1 MLKHILFLFF
11 VILLLVIFALG
22 EETHYQVVNGYW
34 TGKVEMKDSNIH
46 VAFNLSW
53 DGCEF
58 DCPEQDSYGASVEV
72 LYRNHE
78 SVCFYIP
85 SLNAHA
91 RLAIDKKDGS
101 LNGVFRL
108 SGSTFP
114 LLIRLDD
121 IKTRR
126 RP

>member
-1 MLKHILFLFF
+1 MLKHLLFLFF
-11 VILLLVIFALG
+11 VILLLVIFALS
-22 EETHYQVVNGYW
+22 EETHYQVVDGYW

-58 DCPEQDSYGASVEV
+58 DCPEQNAYGVTTEV

-78 SVCFYIP
+78 SICFYIP

-91 RLAIDKKDGS
+91 RLATDKKGGTLS
-101 LNGVFRL
+101 GVFRQ
-108 SGSTFP
+108 GGKTYP
-114 LLIRLDD
+114 LQIRLND